1 MVRVL
6 GWGGPALAAAI
17 LLTTGCDSV
26 DVGANEEPGSYHS
39 AAMGIRFHR
48 KESHVIREKTES
60 DVSSLSIVP
69 GSESEEWGMGGA
81 AMLSTVTPTT
91 DAEDIESL
99 VSSASM
105 KFKSAPARG
114 TRLVPE
120 VGTYVKL
127 SGTVTASG
135 KQGEAVEL
143 VQENYYMG
151 ANGRV
156 YTFAFVAPVNDAAP
170 GRAEFE
176 TFLASIRFE

>member
-1 MVRVL
+1 MAKALR
-6 GWGGPALAAAI
+6 WGGPALVAAV
-17 LLTTGCDSV
+17 LLATGCDSV
-26 DVGANEEPGSYHS
+26 DVGDNEEPGSYHS

-60 DVSSLSIVP
+60 DVSSLSINP
-69 GSESEEWGMGGA
+69 GSESESWGMGGA

-99 VSSASM
+99 IASASEE
-105 KFKSAPARG
+105 FKSAPARG
-114 TRLVPE
+114 KRLVPE

-127 SGTVTASG
+127 SGIIMASG
-135 KQGEAVEL
+135 EQGQSMEL

-156 YTFAFVAPVNDAAP
+156 YTFAFVAEADDAAQ

-176 TFLASIRFE
+176 AFLTSIRFE